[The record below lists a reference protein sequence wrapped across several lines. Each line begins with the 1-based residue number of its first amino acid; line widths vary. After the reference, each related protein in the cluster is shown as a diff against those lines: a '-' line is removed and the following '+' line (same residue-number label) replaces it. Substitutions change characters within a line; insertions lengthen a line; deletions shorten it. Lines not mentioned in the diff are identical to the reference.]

1 MRFVGDNVSHQDS
14 MDMVVY
20 DSKFMD
26 FELDII
32 TKWSS
37 ALSFLGEKCILS
49 IERKVTHLV
58 NKIEDYITECLG
70 DQ

>member
-1 MRFVGDNVSHQDS
+1 
-14 MDMVVY
+14 MVVY
-20 DSKFMD
+20 DPKIMD

-37 ALSFLGEKCILS
+37 ALSLLGEKCILS

-58 NKIEDYITECLG
+58 NKKKRITL
-70 DQ
+70 QNV

>member
-1 MRFVGDNVSHQDS
+1 M
-14 MDMVVY
+14 Y

-32 TKWSS
+32 TKWPS

-58 NKIEDYITECLG
+58 NKKEDYITECLG